1 MAVSVSYDPTPKTP
15 LGFTAHVSPAWGGD
29 AMSGANALWGREK
42 MGEMGQN
49 HLLGSGGNRLDT
61 EVGYGVPLG
70 ARFVGTPRVGVP
82 TSEFGQDYRR
92 GYGMEVLE
100 EGRLT
105 LQLAIDAERWRRR
118 FPHRLRHAAI
128 RLPCSA

>member
-1 MAVSVSYDPTPKTP
+1 
-15 LGFTAHVSPAWGGD
+15 
-29 AMSGANALWGREK
+29 MSGANALWGREK

-92 GYGMEVLE
+92 GYG
-100 EGRLT
+100 LT
-105 LQLAIDAERWRRR
+105 PRAAFVGAWRRLLLGR
-118 FPHRLRHAAI
+118 TPGASSSWRTCCAVSATRYLRT
-128 RLPCSA
+128 P